1 MKAITGDMNRSSRLN
16 KLSSS
21 GLCGNP
27 QPFWI
32 DNLGILLV
40 YVVFTCVANIFLIIY

>member
-1 MKAITGDMNRSSRLN
+1 MKAITGDMNHSSRLN

-27 QPFWI
+27 QPFLI
-32 DNLGILLV
+32 DNLGILPL
-40 YVVFTCVANIFLIIY
+40 YM